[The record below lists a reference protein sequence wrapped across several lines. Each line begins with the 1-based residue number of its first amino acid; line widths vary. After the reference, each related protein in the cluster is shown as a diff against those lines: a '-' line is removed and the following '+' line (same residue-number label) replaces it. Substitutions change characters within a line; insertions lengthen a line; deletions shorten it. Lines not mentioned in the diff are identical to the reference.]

1 VLHGLAFA
9 AVADRLPQGAT
20 EAFWL
25 AVRGNLD
32 LLSEARG
39 WWDVVAGTIVPPPM
53 EGEGAFLRQAV
64 ATLPSEPWNGEVWR
78 VWTDALKQATGRK
91 GRALFM
97 PLRLA
102 LTGED
107 HGPELRELLPLIGRV
122 LAEQRL
128 HLAAN

>member
-1 VLHGLAFA
+1 
-9 AVADRLPQGAT
+9 
-20 EAFWL
+20 
-25 AVRGNLD
+25 
-32 LLSEARG
+32 
-39 WWDVVAGTIVPPPM
+39 
-53 EGEGAFLRQAV
+53 
-64 ATLPSEPWNGEVWR
+64 
-78 VWTDALKQATGRK
+78 
-91 GRALFM
+91 M